1 MMARRLRC
9 FTSPSLSSTL
19 LISLTAGA
27 LACNGGGGSEEAAE
41 SGPATLT
48 AEGGSSDEI
57 GSESAGESAT
67 STDSSGSTDD
77 TTSQTSQTSES
88 STDTSASGSETT
100 TDPTTESSTGEST
113 SADTSSTDGM
123 DSMTTTTTT
132 TGDIPCDEFQVTLN
146 PLPPNVMLVLDKS
159 RSMFINF
166 WDHDNN
172 GGTPTVTRW
181 SSLHGVVNNIVNGFD
196 DKINFGSILFPST
209 AAQNVYGGAACV
221 TSDFPDVTCGPFN
234 GPAILAS
241 IPAANVVNSYGGTP
255 AATGIQT
262 AYDHLQTLDPEI
274 PAAMILVTDGA
285 ANCSQTAQNNF
296 DLFEVYD
303 TALPT
308 IVAQAHADGI
318 DTYVVGVDIANMVV
332 NDGVGG
338 DPNNINPSQ
347 KLNEVAAMGGTGS
360 FFNSQ
365 DQAELAAALTAV
377 VDSVKTCIIPLE
389 VEPVFPE
396 FTKVIVAGMEW
407 PMINDCATEDG
418 WYYSNQYDTIELC
431 GDACDALKDAGDA
444 DVEYYCNPG

>member
-27 LACNGGGGSEEAAE
+27 LACNGGGSDEGAEA
-41 SGPATLT
+41 SGPSTLT
-48 AEGGSSDEI
+48 AEAEGTADEV
-57 GSESAGESAT
+57 GSESASESAT
-67 STDSSGSTDD
+67 STDSEATTDDATSDPSTSESATDTTASSSETTSDPTTD
-77 TTSQTSQTSES
+77 TTS
-88 STDTSASGSETT
+88 
-100 TDPTTESSTGEST
+100 EST
-113 SADTSSTDGM
+113 SADTSSTDEGM
-123 DSMTTTTTT
+123 DTMTTTT

-159 RSMFINF
+159 RSMFVNF

-181 SSLHGVVNNIVNGFD
+181 SSLHGVVSNVVNGFD

-221 TSDFPDVTCGPFN
+221 TSDFPDVTCGPLN
-234 GPAILAS
+234 GPAVLAS

-285 ANCSQTAQNNF
+285 ANCSQSAQNNF

-308 IVAQAHADGI
+308 LVAQAHADGI
-318 DTYVVGVDIANMVV
+318 DTYVVGVDIVNMVV

-338 DPNNINPSQ
+338 DPNNINPTQ
-347 KLNEVAAMGGTGS
+347 KLNEVAQMGGTGS
-360 FFNSQ
+360 FYNSQ

-396 FTKVIVAGMEW
+396 FTKVIVGGMEW
-407 PMINDCATEDG
+407 PMIDDCASEDG